1 MINPGKLKVIHIA
14 KNNLKMKDDDYRFM
28 LQSHF
33 NVTSS
38 KDLTDAQFYRLMEL
52 FEKLGFKSLQK
63 TYITTNQINYMNRL
77 AKDIWTEGVEEKLK
91 DFIKKQLHFEEELKK
106 LSIKEAQKIN
116 YALEKIK
123 KYKGENHV

>member
-14 KNNLKMKDDDYRFM
+14 KNSLKMKDDDYRFM

-77 AKDIWTEGVEEKLK
+77 AKEIWTEGVEEKLK

-123 KYKGENHV
+123 KYKEKI